1 MSCTT
6 QSFSFNYN
14 SSEIKFYVH
23 IFEKYVILMLINDG
37 KFQSVALFN
46 EYEYPSACYSFE
58 NFKKFVLERKNYH
71 LFLNLGSNI
80 IFESSQFPKFTVK
93 FQPHVSRTNAMIENE
108 IETYFKSIDSPLE
121 TILSY
126 YEHHVKIYGCKMISI
141 DNSNN
146 LIETMINKIESIVGV
161 AYADIKSIPIFA
173 KYYYRIEAIKK
184 LHEKHADKITKEC
197 DEITATIKKNIIEKP
212 NDDIN
217 LGMLHDIVKSVVDEF
232 IVKKNTIVR
241 YKFNTGEL
249 VDTNVETCI
258 YENKKYAEFIGGIVE
273 NIIGDG
279 TLNLQLYYIE
289 IGNYSKIFMDK
300 IMKRQYYVGKNGFTR
315 ELNNFIDIDKSFTPS
330 VIMSLFPHPTK
341 NGVLIDANGT
351 FNEAQQHVI
360 DVLNKYI
367 E

>member
-1 MSCTT
+1 MSCITNSYT
-6 QSFSFNYN
+6 FNSKKDNLDIHVY
-14 SSEIKFYVH
+14 ERHV
-23 IFEKYVILMLINDG
+23 IFIYAREKKL
-37 KFQSVALFN
+37 QSVALFN
-46 EYEYPSACYSFE
+46 EYEYPSVCNSFE
-58 NFKKFVLERKNYH
+58 NFKKIMTNDFKNNLKLFDHAKLQIKSPQYPHFFVIL
-71 LFLNLGSNI
+71 
-80 IFESSQFPKFTVK
+80 
-93 FQPHVSRTNAMIENE
+93 QPHISRTDAMIENE

-121 TILSY
+121 IILSF

-161 AYADIKSIPIFA
+161 SYTDIKSIPIFA

-184 LHEKHADKITKEC
+184 LHEKHADKITNEC
-197 DEITATIKKNIIEKP
+197 DEITATIKKNIVEKP

-241 YKFNTGEL
+241 YKFNVGEL

-258 YENKKYAEFIGGIVE
+258 YKNKKHAEFIGGIVE

-279 TLNLQLYYIE
+279 TLTLPLYYIE

-300 IMKRQYYVGKNGFTR
+300 IMKRQYYVGKGDFLR
-315 ELNNFIDIDKSFTPS
+315 ELDNFIDIDKSFTPS